1 MLVPS
6 FLIVPPVTCRV
17 LPESPGCGGMMS
29 KRFLP
34 EVRQACASAPALLWL
49 GAYLQPLRRQRRWCA
64 EITDKAAVFRTQA
77 CEAWHRSFKEGGGE
91 QGQVT
96 K

>member
-49 GAYLQPLRRQRRWCA
+49 GGIPSAAQEAKEVVRRDNRQ
-64 EITDKAAVFRTQA
+64 
-77 CEAWHRSFKEGGGE
+77 GGSL
-91 QGQVT
+91 
-96 K
+96 